1 MTLLYGRMHEN
12 NRVGE
17 YTNGYISQN
26 YIHLPAENKNILLIE
41 FYLFHKVQ
49 GWYGGSR
56 LSLGIQAISIFL
68 LSHP

>member
-49 GWYGGSR
+49 GWYGGKFS
-56 LSLGIQAISIFL
+56 AL
-68 LSHP
+68 LQDLCAVQHSWES